1 MNTRPA
7 GMLPGFICRLLLCL
21 SVVPAAHAMPDIQH
35 WVTDNGVRVYFVPA
49 PELPM
54 IDVNV
59 TFAAGS
65 VRDDGQP
72 GLALMTNTLLDMGAA
87 GLTADEIATRIE
99 SLGAELST
107 SSLREMATV
116 SLRSLSDKSHLAPA
130 LGILADV
137 ISRPNLDKEDFER
150 ERERRLVAIR
160 RSEQSPS
167 TVADYRFFQSVYAE
181 HPYAHRVSGT
191 EESVK
196 ALKLDAV
203 KAFYKR
209 YYVARNAVVSIV
221 GDLDRKA
228 AGALVEQIT
237 GALPE
242 GERAAALPPVPLLK
256 QAEEDRTLHPSTQTH
271 VLMGAPGMH
280 RGDPDYFPLYVGNH
294 ILGGGGLVSRLYEE
308 VREQRGLSYSVN
320 SNFSPREQ
328 DGPYL
333 LSLQTRNDQ
342 VDEALAVMRK
352 TLRDFVDKGPT
363 EDELVAAKKN
373 ITGGFPLRI
382 ASNSGIISHLNM
394 IGFYDLPLDYLDTF
408 NDKVTAVTQ
417 QQIKDAFQRR
427 VSPQTMVTII
437 VGGEEQVSSGI
448 AEPD

>member
-1 MNTRPA
+1 MNNR
-7 GMLPGFICRLLLCL
+7 LVISLSGFISGLLLCL
-21 SVVPAAHAMPDIQH
+21 SAIPAAHAMPDIQH

-54 IDVNV
+54 VDINV

-72 GLALMTNTLLDMGAA
+72 GLARMTNTLLDMGAA
-87 GLTADEIATRIE
+87 GLSADEIATRIE

-107 SSLREMATV
+107 SSVREMAVV
-116 SLRSLSDKSHLAPA
+116 SLRSLSDKAHLEPA

-137 ISRPNLDKEDFER
+137 IARPNFDKKDFER
-150 ERERRLVAIR
+150 ERERKLVGIR

-167 TVADYRFFQSVYAE
+167 TVADYTFFQSVYGE

-191 EESVK
+191 EASVK
-196 ALKLDAV
+196 ALRLDAV

-228 AGALVEQIT
+228 AAALVEQIT
-237 GALPE
+237 GALPA
-242 GERAAALPPVPLLK
+242 GKRAAVLPPVPVLK
-256 QAEEDRTLHPSTQTH
+256 QADEERIVHPSTQTH
-271 VLMGAPGMH
+271 VRMGAPGMH

-294 ILGGGGLVSRLYEE
+294 ILGGGGLVSRLHEE

-320 SNFSPREQ
+320 SYFSPMEQ

-342 VDEALAVMRK
+342 TDEALAVMRK
-352 TLRDFVDKGPT
+352 TLQDFVDKGPT
-363 EDELVAAKKN
+363 DAELIAAKKN

-417 QQIKDAFQRR
+417 QQIKTAFQRR
-427 VSPQTMVTII
+427 VSPETMVTII
-437 VGGEEQVSSGI
+437 VGGEN
-448 AEPD
+448 